1 MKIEFNKDEYLNL
14 LMGLHS
20 YQRILKDDLKNNA
33 NYLYGYDGKISE
45 KTTNEMQTV
54 IRNLDILM
62 GKLIKKR
69 NEELT
74 NEKI

>member
-1 MKIEFNKDEYLNL
+1 MKIEFNKDEYFNL

-20 YQRILKDDLKNNA
+20 YQGILKKDLKNNA
-33 NYLYGYDGKISE
+33 EYLYGYDGKISE
-45 KTTNEMQTV
+45 KTKDEMQTV

-69 NEELT
+69 NEEL
-74 NEKI
+74 NNG

>member
-1 MKIEFNKDEYLNL
+1 MKIEFNKDDYFNL

-69 NEELT
+69 NEEL
-74 NEKI
+74 NNG